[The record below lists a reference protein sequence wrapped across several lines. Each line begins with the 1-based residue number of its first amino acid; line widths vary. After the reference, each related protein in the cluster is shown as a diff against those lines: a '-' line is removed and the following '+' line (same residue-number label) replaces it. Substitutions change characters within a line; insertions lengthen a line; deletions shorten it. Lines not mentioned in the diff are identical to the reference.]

1 MLAILPQRNATVG
14 ILTVDLFVPLVYDF
28 WFSFALQIGL
38 TVPSIKPKQFGK
50 ALPFFLIASSA
61 YVWSNGGLIKVWFH
75 AVKRWW
81 FLELFGQTDGL
92 GHGTYKGMVILR
104 LREDKGLHFLP
115 IQFLVHM
122 CKSQAA
128 SLLGREE
135 VCLFFENEILP
146 STHFRGV
153 LSGQSFRNFSWEN
166 LLQASYNGKVH
177 LLKYLHHRNL
187 GATSNTRTF
196 LKVAIACSK
205 VRNK

>member
-14 ILTVDLFVPLVYDF
+14 ILTVDLFVSFAYDF

-38 TVPSIKPKQFGK
+38 TVPSMKPKQFGK

-92 GHGTYKGMVILR
+92 GHGTYKGMVIFQ
-104 LREDKGLHFLP
+104 DKGLHFLA

-122 CKSQAA
+122 CKSQAT

-146 STHFRGV
+146 STHFRRV
-153 LSGQSFRNFSWEN
+153 LPGQNVCKFGRKNRDSLSCWHHTTV
-166 LLQASYNGKVH
+166 KIH
-177 LLKYLHHRNL
+177 LLKCLHHCNL
-187 GATSNTRTF
+187 GATIHELF
-196 LKVAIACSK
+196 
-205 VRNK
+205 